1 MSKNENRRSK
11 KEDQKKL
18 AVRIVC
24 LVLVV
29 ALVVT
34 SLLTMFPSLF
44 QQEEGYS
51 DAEIQ
56 AMLEAGIIYQAED
69 GGYYFTEE
77 FISTMNA
84 GEEDGHDHE

>member
-1 MSKNENRRSK
+1 MNKHESRRSK
-11 KEDQKKL
+11 KEEQKKL

-44 QQEEGYS
+44 QQNDGYS
-51 DAEIQ
+51 EAELQ
-56 AMLEAGIIYQAED
+56 AMVDAGMIYLADD
-69 GGYYFTEE
+69 GYYYFTEE
-77 FISTMNA
+77 FLSTT
-84 GEEDGHDHE
+84 ETEDHEGHDHE